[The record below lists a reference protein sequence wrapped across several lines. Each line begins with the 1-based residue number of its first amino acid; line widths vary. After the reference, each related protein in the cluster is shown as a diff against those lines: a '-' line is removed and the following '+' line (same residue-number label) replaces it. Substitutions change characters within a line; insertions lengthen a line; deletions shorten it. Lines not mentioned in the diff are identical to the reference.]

1 MTAHAKFSASGAH
14 RWMRCPASL
23 SLEAQVPNRSSGFAN
38 EGTAAHEL
46 AEMCLTS
53 GNDADAYL
61 GRVIKVDQDT
71 FTVDADMAAYVQTFV
86 DPVRELAD
94 GGELLV
100 EQQVDFALAIGVAE
114 GEGFG
119 TADAIVITRDG
130 ELQVHDLKYGRGVK
144 VDAEENEQL
153 QLYAIGAVRML
164 DMVYEFDRARLFIHQ
179 PRLGHVSEWAVSL
192 AELQD
197 FAALAQDVAE
207 NIQLG
212 TPDCVPAE
220 KQCRFCN
227 AKDFCPA
234 LEKKLAD
241 EVVGSFAK
249 LTDRAAMSQ
258 AIDDL
263 PRVFSA
269 ALGRKMAVVDMVE
282 QWCKAVRA
290 RTESELQAGRAVDGY
305 KLVEGRRGPRK
316 WSSPAEAENLL
327 KSMRLKTEE
336 MFDLK
341 LVSPTTAEKLAKAG
355 TIGPR
360 QWSKVEAL
368 ITQSPGAPSVAPEN
382 DPRSALNP
390 TDDFENLND
399 LA

>member
-23 SLEAQVPNRSSGFAN
+23 ALEATVPNRSSGFAN

-53 GNDADAYL
+53 GNDADAFV
-61 GRVIKVDQDT
+61 GRVILVEGDSFVVDE
-71 FTVDADMAAYVQTFV
+71 DMAAYVQAFV

-94 GGELLV
+94 GGVLLV
-100 EQQVDFALAIGVAE
+100 EQRVDFAAAIGVEA
-114 GEGFG
+114 GQGFG

-144 VDAEENEQL
+144 VDAQDNEQL

-164 DMVYEFDRARLFIHQ
+164 DMAYDFDRARLFIHQ
-179 PRLGHVSEWAVSL
+179 PRLGHLSEWAVSL
-192 AELQD
+192 PELQD
-197 FAALAQDVAE
+197 FAVLAKDVTE
-207 NIQLG
+207 NIQVG
-212 TPDCVPAE
+212 TPDYVPAE

-234 LEKKLAD
+234 LERKIAD
-241 EVVGSFAK
+241 EVVGNFAD
-249 LTDRAAMSQ
+249 LTDPPALAE

-269 ALGRKMAVVDMVE
+269 ALGRKMAVVDTLE

-290 RTESELQAGRAVDGY
+290 RVESELQAGRAADGY

-316 WSSPAEAENLL
+316 WNNPSEVETLL
-327 KSMRLKTEE
+327 KGMRLKTEE
-336 MFDLK
+336 IYDLK
-341 LVSPTTAEKLAKAG
+341 LISPTTAEKLAKGG

-360 QWSKVEAL
+360 QWPRVEL
-368 ITQSPGAPSVAPEN
+368 FITQSPGAPSVAPES
-382 DPRSALNP
+382 DPRAALNP
-390 TDDFENLND
+390 TDDFSD
-399 LA
+399 LTLA